1 MLRCN
6 TNKIAMKLSY
16 VANLNLF
23 SIMFDKLLSSGKV
36 IKLSCIQIL
45 CHPIDEFPGRAA

>member
-1 MLRCN
+1 MN
-6 TNKIAMKLSY
+6 VSY
-16 VANLNLF
+16 VANFNLS
-23 SIMFDKLLSSGKV
+23 SIMFYKVFGSGKV